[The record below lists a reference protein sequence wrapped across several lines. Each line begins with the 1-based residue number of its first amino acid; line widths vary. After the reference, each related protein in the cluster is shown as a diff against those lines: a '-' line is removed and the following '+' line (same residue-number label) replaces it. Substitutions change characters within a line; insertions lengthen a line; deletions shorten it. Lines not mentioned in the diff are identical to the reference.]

1 MNEHRLVHSKNS
13 SLISFERSFSSFN
26 FVDTRYGKENSAIRR
41 LFSIARSHGA
51 HTLMVEPIDP
61 AGIISDENDEIKRY
75 AADHEMKGLER
86 LSFWRSPPATLGA
99 SIFPEKDCVGYAILK
114 RDAVPSRGY
123 DNWHVFEAVFEQF
136 PDRHNC
142 VPNPMKYSVLVGSG
156 NVSVEGLLYAQQN
169 TLNKACAQVALR
181 SLISRIVR
189 RDVSYR
195 EINDFAQRLSP
206 QNFDP
211 SRGLSVEQIQA
222 VLDGFKVRFRDI
234 DYIPTDSEYRAH
246 YPYQKH
252 IYAGVESGAGALL
265 GFHFTGPAIEMMES
279 VEGRRAPRHII
290 PFYGH
295 TFNKDTW
302 MPEADMAYFRVGE
315 SFGYIPSANWTSSFL
330 GHDDNFGPCFCV
342 PRLYISNDKVDYVAE
357 LLKPGI
363 RFGGVQAEVLAL
375 SFLYSVLNWV
385 SQTDRSNQIGL
396 PQNTWLQRLVY
407 NAQRQSIILR
417 AVAIDR
423 NEYIRRLSTDR
434 DWDQNVEDKSAINLL
449 DGSPN
454 ALWVVEVSVPQ
465 LFPANESKLGDIVLN
480 GEVPLTSSQSGQAA
494 FLIVR
499 LPGCYFSAF
508 SGPDFVTVPSRL
520 TSHVPVIRLTE
531 STL

>member
-1 MNEHRLVHSKNS
+1 MNEHRLVHSKNP
-13 SLISFERSFSSFN
+13 SLISFEQSFSSFI
-26 FVDTRYGKENSAIRR
+26 FVEERYGEENFAIRR

-51 HTLMVEPIDP
+51 RTLMVEPIEP

-75 AADHEMKGLER
+75 AADYEMKGLER
-86 LSFWRSPPATLGA
+86 LSFWRSPLATLGA
-99 SIFPEKDCVGYAILK
+99 NTFPERDCVGYAILK
-114 RDAVPSRGY
+114 HDAVPSKGY
-123 DNWHVFEAVFEQF
+123 DSWHVFEAVFEKY

-142 VPNPMKYSVLVGSG
+142 VPNPMKYSVLLGSG
-156 NVSVEGLLYAQQN
+156 NVSLEGLLYAQQN

-181 SLISRIVR
+181 SLISRIVL

-195 EINDFAQRLSP
+195 EINDFAQRVPS
-206 QNFDP
+206 QNFNP
-211 SRGLSVEQIQA
+211 SNGLSVEQIQA
-222 VLDGFKVRFRDI
+222 VLAGFRIHFRDI
-234 DYIPTDSEYRAH
+234 DYGSTDNEYRDH
-246 YPYQKH
+246 HPYQKH

-265 GFHFTGPAIEMMES
+265 GFHFTGPAVRMMES

-295 TFNKDTW
+295 TFNQDTW

-315 SFGYIPSANWTSSFL
+315 SLGYIPSENWTSSFL

-342 PRLYISNDKVDYVAE
+342 PRLYISNYKVDYVAE

-385 SQTDRSNQIGL
+385 SQTDRFTQIGL

-407 NAQRQSIILR
+407 NAQHQSIILR

-423 NEYIRRLSTDR
+423 DEYIRHLSADK
-434 DWDQNVEDKSAINLL
+434 DWDQNIEDKSAINLL

-454 ALWVVEVSVPQ
+454 ALWVVEVSIPQ
-465 LFPANESKLGDIVLN
+465 LFPANESKLGDIILN
-480 GEVPLTSSQSGQAA
+480 GEVALSDGHSSQAA

-520 TSHVPVIRLTE
+520 TSHVPVIRLSE
-531 STL
+531 SSL